1 MIQTTLD
8 VKKNFLSKSFSNCL
22 AEMCPGVVRLEYQ
35 LHDDGNEDV
44 IIRCTDGSSR
54 LVDVTGM
61 ELWQSV
67 NAILAE
73 LNGDAMRRLEAFM
86 TC

>member
-1 MIQTTLD
+1 MNKTTLY
-8 VKKNFLSKSFSNCL
+8 VKKNFLSKNFSNCL

-35 LHDDGNEDV
+35 LHDDGDEDV
-44 IIRCTDGSSR
+44 IIRCADGSSHR
-54 LVDVTGM
+54 VDVTGL

-86 TC
+86 AC